1 MRASRLLSIQMMLET
16 RGRVSARTLA
26 EKLEV
31 SIRTLYRDV
40 DELAAAGVP
49 IHAERGRNGGFVL
62 QKGWKTTLT
71 GLTAA
76 EAQSILMLGLSGP
89 AADLGLGD
97 DVARAELKLLTALPM
112 VQRTQASLVRSK
124 FHLDPIDW
132 YREAQPAP
140 ALALVAQAVWD
151 QRQITMAYESW
162 KATVRRTAHP
172 IGLVLKG
179 GSWYLIAAVDG
190 SPRTY
195 RVASIQH
202 VDLLDAPAKCPD
214 GFDLARYWSER
225 VHQFESDLYP
235 GVARV
240 RATRQ
245 GLRELSRSSA
255 RVARSLASQTLAS
268 DAEGWFR
275 ASIPIET
282 EVQAVRQL
290 VSMALDVEV
299 LAPKSLRQA
308 IRDFLEASG
317 ARYRQMTEVPPD

>member
-16 RGRVSARTLA
+16 RGRVSARALA

-49 IHAERGRNGGFVL
+49 IHSERGRNGGFVL

-112 VQRTQASLVRSK
+112 VQRTQANLVRSR

-140 ALALVAQAVWD
+140 ALAIVAQAVWD
-151 QRQITMAYESW
+151 QRQIAMAYESW

-172 IGLVLKG
+172 VGLVLKG
-179 GSWYLIAAVDG
+179 GAWYLVAAVGG

-202 VDLLDAPAKCPD
+202 VEILDAAAECPD
-214 GFDLARYWSER
+214 GFDLGRYWSER
-225 VHQFESDLYP
+225 VNQFESDLYP

-240 RATRQ
+240 RATQQ
-245 GLRELSRSSA
+245 GLGELSRSSA
-255 RVARSLASQTLAS
+255 RVARALASQSLTP
-268 DAEGWFR
+268 DTEGRFR
-275 ASIPIET
+275 VSVPIEI
-282 EVQAVRQL
+282 EARAVRL
-290 VSMALDVEV
+290 FVSMAADVEV
-299 LAPKSLRQA
+299 LNPKSLRHA
-308 IRDFLEASG
+308 IRDFLETAS
-317 ARYRQMTEVPPD
+317 ARYRQTTDTLPD